1 MSIDVKLTLHVFL
14 LFLQKSSLVSV
25 GEEPLMIGGQAKAGK
40 KKLNGYSPEKKTQL
54 NNPEES
60 STASCQKK
68 KIISRLARKKNS
80 TRIICPA
87 PPPRSL
93 MVRPLSQSKDLC

>member
-68 KIISRLARKKNS
+68 KNHQPVGKEKKLNANYLPS
-80 TRIICPA
+80 
-87 PPPRSL
+87 PPPQIINGPSL
-93 MVRPLSQSKDLC
+93 KSK